1 MSSKTLIKITF
12 LMLLTVLIFFACAKK
27 DPALLLQQ
35 YETAYNSHNV
45 DNIEDLLADSVIF
58 KFDETMLI
66 EGKDDIKN
74 LIQYDSVLNAQL
86 VFSNVQVS
94 GDTAHLTLTEK
105 NDWLKMANVEE
116 YPYGSGEI
124 VFDNDGKIT
133 FFRVDEDK
141 TSAKDFNKIFTS
153 IVDWAQ
159 KDHKEEVD
167 DLLETGYNARNA
179 ERWLTLLKQWQDDQE
194 TMQKE

>member
-1 MSSKTLIKITF
+1 MPFKSSMKFALIIVGVT
-12 LMLLTVLIFFACAKK
+12 LIFFACAKK
-27 DPALLLQQ
+27 DPAMLLQQ
-35 YETAYNSHNV
+35 YEAAYNTHNV
-45 DNIEDLLADSVIF
+45 DNIEDLLADSVVF

-66 EGKDDIKN
+66 EGKDDIRN

-86 VFSNVQVS
+86 VFSNIQVN
-94 GDTAHLTLTEK
+94 GDTAHFTLTEK
-105 NDWLKMANVEE
+105 NDWLKMAHVEE
-116 YPYGSGEI
+116 YPYGNGEL
-124 VFDNDGKIT
+124 VFDNDGKVT

-167 DLLETGYNARNA
+167 DLLETGYNAKNA
-179 ERWLTLLKQWQDDQE
+179 ERWIVLLKQWQADNE
-194 TMQKE
+194 PSE